1 MIIDGKKIADKILG
15 ELKDKVAKI
24 EKPPYLAAVLVGPV
38 RNSPPLGPSG
48 RASAGAI
55 SNGVENDAG
64 SRKFLELKKKAAESI
79 GIECRIYEFPG
90 EISNS
95 ELRKRLNQ
103 IVKAT
108 TCGGMIIELPLPT
121 HLNTQAILN
130 VVPEE
135 KDPDVL
141 SQKAQGAFWA
151 GRSKVLPPSA
161 EAVKI
166 ILEEYKIEPKGK
178 VAAVFGYG
186 LLVGKPISHWLAS
199 QGATIMV
206 INEFT
211 ENPAELSGK
220 ADIVISGAGKPGLV
234 KSEMVKEGA
243 IVIDFGYTAE
253 AQNITGST
261 EKKIMGDIDFKEVS
275 KKASF
280 ITPVPGGTG
289 PIVVAAVLKNFIEL
303 VDKKDGKLI
312 GELTGELAGKLTGFE
327 GP

>member
-15 ELKDKVAKI
+15 ELKNKVAKI

-38 RNSPPLGPSG
+38 RNNPPLGPSG
-48 RASAGAI
+48 ASAGVI
-55 SNGVENDAG
+55 SNGAENDAG

-79 GIECRIYEFPG
+79 GLECRIYEFPE
-90 EISNS
+90 EISNR

-151 GRSKVLPPSA
+151 GRSKVLPPSV
-161 EAVKI
+161 EAVKT

-186 LLVGKPISHWLAS
+186 LLVGRPVSHWLAS
-199 QGATIMV
+199 QGATTIV

-211 ENPAELSGK
+211 EDPTELSEK
-220 ADIVISGAGKPGLV
+220 ADIIVSGVGKPGLI

-243 IVIDFGYTAE
+243 IVIDFGYTTE
-253 AQNITGST
+253 AQNITGKT
-261 EKKIMGDIDFKEVS
+261 EKKITGDINFEEVN
-275 KKASF
+275 KKASLT
-280 ITPVPGGTG
+280 TPVPGGTG
-289 PIVVAAVLKNFIEL
+289 PIVVAAVLKNFVEL
-303 VDKKDGKLI
+303 INK
-312 GELTGELAGKLTGFE
+312 
-327 GP
+327 